1 MKNKSSKQAQQK
13 ALHKAHV
20 MCCGVWE
27 KYEGQVLETNDLLWT
42 NHGLAFVDSGHTTGE
57 PSRISSMP
65 EAWSFSFEN
74 GDIHK
79 RKRVDGSAFV
89 SKTGRYYRETAY
101 DGKCAGKILYVCKVR
116 KP

>member
-1 MKNKSSKQAQQK
+1 MEEQKLNNGSHPALQQTD
-13 ALHKAHV
+13 V

-27 KYEGQVLETNDLLWT
+27 RYEGQVLETNDLLWT
-42 NHGLAFVDSGHTTGE
+42 NHGLAFVDSGYTTGE

-79 RKRVDGSAFV
+79 RKRIKGSAFV
-89 SKTGRYYRETAY
+89 SKTGKYYRETAY
-101 DGKCAGKILYVCKVR
+101 DGKCAGQILYVCKVR